1 MTLGP
6 QLSVFCGVQ
15 AFRDIVRNG
24 KVSEKNRN
32 SEDKDNGTEQRKRIR
47 GKRKG
52 KKKTIEKTIERSRLK
67 KRDGKEGEFY
77 GKKNRTEQKG
87 HEERP

>member
-1 MTLGP
+1 MAG
-6 QLSVFCGVQ
+6 S
-15 AFRDIVRNG
+15 
-24 KVSEKNRN
+24 
-32 SEDKDNGTEQRKRIR
+32 
-47 GKRKG
+47 KG
-52 KKKTIEKTIERSRLK
+52 KEFRGREKERKTIERSRLK

>member
-1 MTLGP
+1 M
-6 QLSVFCGVQ
+6 SVT
-15 AFRDIVRNG
+15 G
-24 KVSEKNRN
+24 KFLKRTGN